1 MTDFNAVTDVSRA
14 LHSALETDFRV
25 QDALGSPA
33 RLYDNPPED
42 PVFPYLTYGPLRS
55 EDISTDDAQITA
67 HLVTLHVWSRY
78 TGRAQALALLGVIAT
93 VLTEGDLNL
102 TTSTLVN
109 RHILYT
115 DIFRASD
122 GLTLHGI
129 LRLRITTDRELET
142 T

>member
-1 MTDFNAVTDVSRA
+1 MTDFNAVTDISRA
-14 LHSALETDFRV
+14 LHSALEADFRV

-42 PVFPYLTYGPLRS
+42 PIFPYLTYGPLRS

-93 VLTEGDLNL
+93 VLTQAPLNL
-102 TTSTLVN
+102 TNSALVN